1 MRNFKKRKGVALIYT
16 VLVSALVLM
25 SIVALTFRI
34 VPENMITS
42 ARSHSQKALSVAE
55 AGASQILF
63 DLRSFGD
70 NSFSPASGHFL
81 EESEIT
87 SLIDGNDITI
97 LDREAGSLP
106 TNPEDAGFKT
116 SYDVKI
122 NVLDNDEEN
131 DILDVNLYVCG
142 VVSDKNTDK
151 VLARSVIKTNFK
163 IKYEIEVV
171 PVFDTVTDY
180 FWHEY
185 PPSNVFDYAMYSGG
199 DIEFGGSAQTV
210 EGNIHAEGIID
221 LGTAKNQVRVG
232 GGGDAEARGNIIGKG
247 IITGEAL
254 PNSPSVP
261 FPELNLD
268 AYRQLADAFKS
279 GQAPY
284 DGSNANYPDLSSPL
298 SSPLLLPAVQ
308 SYLGDPSTPTTLEGI
323 NNFYND
329 LKNKTGAFAGVPLS
343 AWQQLLNK
351 ANAIVYY
358 IQGDVHINGQFECI
372 GTLVIDGNLMIN
384 GNSQVGDPLDP
395 GAAAILVSGDIELS
409 NGTADLYGLFY
420 TEGKITGSGTFYCE
434 GTIVSKE
441 SISVKGNYTVKY
453 HEITNPNLNPS
464 EPGYWEEVSTEVPIG
479 EITYY
484 SVVSAAGFGS
494 NMSDMATEGYKW
506 IEVSYD
512 DFLSA

>member
-1 MRNFKKRKGVALIYT
+1 MIYT

-180 FWHEY
+180 FGMNIRHL
-185 PPSNVFDYAMYSGG
+185 MYL
-199 DIEFGGSAQTV
+199 IMQC
-210 EGNIHAEGIID
+210 I
-221 LGTAKNQVRVG
+221 
-232 GGGDAEARGNIIGKG
+232 
-247 IITGEAL
+247 
-254 PNSPSVP
+254 
-261 FPELNLD
+261 
-268 AYRQLADAFKS
+268 
-279 GQAPY
+279 
-284 DGSNANYPDLSSPL
+284 
-298 SSPLLLPAVQ
+298 
-308 SYLGDPSTPTTLEGI
+308 LE
-323 NNFYND
+323 
-329 LKNKTGAFAGVPLS
+329 
-343 AWQQLLNK
+343 
-351 ANAIVYY
+351 
-358 IQGDVHINGQFECI
+358 
-372 GTLVIDGNLMIN
+372 VI
-384 GNSQVGDPLDP
+384 
-395 GAAAILVSGDIELS
+395 
-409 NGTADLYGLFY
+409 
-420 TEGKITGSGTFYCE
+420 
-434 GTIVSKE
+434 
-441 SISVKGNYTVKY
+441 
-453 HEITNPNLNPS
+453 
-464 EPGYWEEVSTEVPIG
+464 
-479 EITYY
+479 
-484 SVVSAAGFGS
+484 
-494 NMSDMATEGYKW
+494 
-506 IEVSYD
+506 
-512 DFLSA
+512 